1 MRCPN
6 CNTPNPPDAE
16 RCSECGEKLP
26 LRERPQAAEDE
37 GIEDAGRR
45 PASARPRR
53 RPAED
58 FEEDDEDLERRP
70 RYRSIR
76 RTDSGDE
83 VVSTIIPYKNP
94 KALIG
99 YYCSIVSLLPILG
112 FVLGPAALTLG
123 IMGLR
128 HVRRRPEAHGTAHA
142 IIAIVLGSIGTLISL
157 SCGTL
162 IIIGLLSKK

>member
-6 CNTPNPPDAE
+6 CNTPNPPAAE
-16 RCSECGEKLP
+16 RCSECGAKLASGK
-26 LRERPQAAEDE
+26 RPQAAEDE
-37 GIEDAGRR
+37 GIEDVARR
-45 PASARPRR
+45 PASAKPRQR
-53 RPAED
+53 RAED
-58 FEEDDEDLERRP
+58 FEEDDEDRERRP
-70 RYRSIR
+70 RHRSIR

-157 SCGTL
+157 SCGTA
-162 IIIGLLSKK
+162 IIIALLTKK

>member
-1 MRCPN
+1 MAKAK
-6 CNTPNPPDAE
+6 TIY
-16 RCSECGEKLP
+16 RCSECGAKLAP
-26 LRERPQAAEDE
+26 GKRAQAAEGE
-37 GIEDAGRR
+37 GIEDVARR
-45 PASARPRR
+45 PASAGPRQ

-58 FEEDDEDLERRP
+58 FEEDDDLERRR
-70 RYRSIR
+70 RYPSIR

-128 HVRRRPEAHGTAHA
+128 YVRRRPEAHGTAHA

-157 SCGTL
+157 SCGTA
-162 IIIGLLSKK
+162 IIIGLLTKK